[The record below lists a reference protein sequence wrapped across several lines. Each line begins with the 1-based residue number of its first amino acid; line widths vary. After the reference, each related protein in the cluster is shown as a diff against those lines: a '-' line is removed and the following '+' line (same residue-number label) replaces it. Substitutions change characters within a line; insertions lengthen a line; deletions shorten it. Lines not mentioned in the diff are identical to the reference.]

1 MTGSLP
7 MAVAGRVGSVVS
19 FVGIGR
25 FGGRSTSQQSPTPQG
40 RKETPSHGGL
50 HRVTTLRLAWSGVL
64 RGNPPTQPGHE
75 KTVGMLMKRE
85 KKEREKCG
93 KGIKFIPI
101 WKGGEQTLVGGHVPT
116 IRDSVRPQQG
126 EKTQFELCQR
136 LYCAAD
142 VRRRCQPRSCK
153 N

>member
-1 MTGSLP
+1 

-85 KKEREKCG
+85 KKREGEVWEGDK
-93 KGIKFIPI
+93 IYTHLE
-101 WKGGEQTLVGGHVPT
+101 GGRANLGGGP
-116 IRDSVRPQQG
+116 RPNN
-126 EKTQFELCQR
+126 
-136 LYCAAD
+136 
-142 VRRRCQPRSCK
+142 PR
-153 N
+153 